1 MSELS
6 YDSTGAGDPTL
17 LFLHG
22 WCCDRSF
29 FAPQYDFFSKTH
41 RVVSVDLPG
50 HGTSEVPEKYT
61 FEAFAADVAELDH
74 SLGVGRVV
82 AIGHSSGALVALA
95 LARQTPQLVAAV
107 VMVDPPPLR
116 KEVWDGFAAQLIPSL
131 EGPDGPAGRRRFFE
145 QLFLPT
151 DDQGRKAR
159 ILETVTTVPME
170 IAIPTVQAISAFDA
184 TVALQE
190 TAVPVLTILSAAPMN
205 DRASLLEASPTMTI
219 GQTVGS
225 GHFVQ
230 LEVPE
235 QVNSMIERFL
245 ATVPVAAFATP

>member
-29 FAPQYDFFSKTH
+29 FAPQYDFFAETH

-50 HGTSEVPEKYT
+50 HGKSEVAEKYA
-61 FEAFAADVAELDH
+61 FEAFAADVAETDRG
-74 SLGVGRVV
+74 LGVGRVV

-95 LARQTPQLVAAV
+95 LAQQTPQLVAAV

-131 EGPDGPAGRRRFFE
+131 EGPHGPAGRRRFFE

-151 DDQGRKAR
+151 DDLGRKAR
-159 ILETVTTVPME
+159 ILETATAVPME

-184 TVALQE
+184 TAALQE
-190 TAVPVLTILSAAPMN
+190 IAVPVLTILSSAPMN

-245 ATVPVAAFATP
+245 TAVPVAALATP